1 MERYLSEVM
10 GNQLILNS
18 SPLAP
23 YSWVYNIF
31 EDKTY
36 VWHFNISDQIWLLIF
51 GHFSKLSLICD
62 FNFWQ
67 ITPPELCFKSPFQH
81 KQQSQKS

>member
-18 SPLAP
+18 SPPRPLFLI
-23 YSWVYNIF
+23 YK
-31 EDKTY
+31 DKTY
-36 VWHFNISDQIWLLIF
+36 VWHFNISDQIGLLVF

-62 FNFWQ
+62 FNF
-67 ITPPELCFKSPFQH
+67 
-81 KQQSQKS
+81 